1 MLFMIAPSVAD
12 IVLASV
18 IGFGLL
24 VMAFDLKSKKNQKA
38 A

>member
-1 MLFMIAPSVAD
+1 MLFMITPSVAE

-18 IGFGLL
+18 IGLGLL
-24 VMAFDLKSKKNQKA
+24 VIAFDLKSKKNQKA